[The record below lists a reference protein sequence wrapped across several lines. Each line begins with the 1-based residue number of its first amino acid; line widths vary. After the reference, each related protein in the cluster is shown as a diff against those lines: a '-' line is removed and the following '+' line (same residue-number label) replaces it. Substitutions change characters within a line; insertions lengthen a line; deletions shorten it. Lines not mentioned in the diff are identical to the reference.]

1 MLAAEWSGCVAAV
14 LASMVAL
21 EECPHKMHVS
31 VYQEILEFLV
41 LDMAIVDTQWQV
53 KFDPISS
60 SSIFQFLWG
69 WIYYLQTF
77 CGMV

>member
-31 VYQEILEFLV
+31 VYQEILYWSFLFSTW
-41 LDMAIVDTQWQV
+41 LLSTHN
-53 KFDPISS
+53 
-60 SSIFQFLWG
+60 G
-69 WIYYLQTF
+69 R
-77 CGMV
+77 